1 MESRTENG
9 TFLDDVVVRAVVG
22 TSRGACRGHV
32 GAVHVI
38 YRGRVVVV
46 RDAVAVLLAGERDAE
61 AHAGVRRGAHH
72 GQVGAE
78 GRLAVRGRGDG
89 ARRER
94 GVGVG
99 GRGGVCR
106 GAEERGGVVPR
117 RVGALRERVEVV
129 RGAHRELVGGVVRD
143 RAERLEWSYES
154 KTEVKGSTKV

>member
-1 MESRTENG
+1 MEQRTENG

-22 TSRGACRGHV
+22 TSRGDARRGHV
-32 GAVHVI
+32 GAAHVV

-46 RDAVAVLLAGERDAE
+46 RDAVTVLLAGERDAE

-72 GQVGAE
+72 RLVGAE

-94 GVGVG
+94 EVGVS
-99 GRGGVCR
+99 GRGGVR
-106 GAEERGGVVPR
+106 REAEERGGVVPR

-129 RGAHRELVGGVVRD
+129 RGAHRELIGGVVRD
-143 RAERLEWSYES
+143 RAERLE
-154 KTEVKGSTKV
+154 

>member
-1 MESRTENG
+1 MEQRTENG

-22 TSRGACRGHV
+22 TSRGDARRGHV
-32 GAVHVI
+32 GAAHVV

-72 GQVGAE
+72 GLVGAE
-78 GRLAVRGRGDG
+78 ERLAVRGRGDG
-89 ARRER
+89 ARHEC

-99 GRGGVCR
+99 GRGGVRR
-106 GAEERGGVVPR
+106 GAEEQGGVVPL

-129 RGAHRELVGGVVRD
+129 RGAHRELIGGVVRD
-143 RAERLEWSYES
+143 RAERLE
-154 KTEVKGSTKV
+154 

>member
-1 MESRTENG
+1 MVL
-9 TFLDDVVVRAVVG
+9 FW
-22 TSRGACRGHV
+22 TSSLCVPSWARREETPVEGMSDV
-32 GAVHVI
+32 GAVHVV

-61 AHAGVRRGAHH
+61 AHAGVRRGAR
-72 GQVGAE
+72 GAE

-89 ARRER
+89 AHRER

-99 GRGGVCR
+99 GRGGVRR

-129 RGAHRELVGGVVRD
+129 RGAHRELIGGVVRD
-143 RAERLEWSYES
+143 RAERLE
-154 KTEVKGSTKV
+154 